1 MLEEAKKSLIST
13 KVNRCIYCGST
24 SYGKGCKFGPQ
35 GIHFHPED
43 PKKCSYCGSTSY
55 GKGCKFNPF
64 NDIHM
69 HGVEFNAMF
78 KETLQKSMYNHFLL
92 NELNKKI
99 ENFLAYKLGIIDND
113 GNKIKEPITEEEK
126 ASYSPATKT
135 ILKIKKYLGPKLDLI
150 NQTALLES
158 SNKLNYNKDN
168 HKQILMYEEKFNEI
182 FKQLHEAT
190 NNALNDGL
198 TLEQIETMIQ

>member
-1 MLEEAKKSLIST
+1 MLDEAKKTLISS

-43 PKKCSYCGSTSY
+43 PKRCSYCGSTSY

-78 KETLQKSMYNHFLL
+78 KETLQKSMHNQFLL

-99 ENFLAYKLGIIDND
+99 ENFVAYKLGIIDNN
-113 GNKIKEPITEEEK
+113 GNKIKDPITEEEK
-126 ASYSPATKT
+126 ASYSPVTKT
-135 ILKIKKYLGPKLDLI
+135 ILKIKKYLGSKLDLI

-158 SNKLNYNKDN
+158 SNKLNYNKNN
-168 HKQILMYEEKFNEI
+168 HKQILMYEEKFNDI

-190 NNALNDGL
+190 DNALSDGL